1 MQNAREHGSLIRWRQ
16 ARVDSLGK
24 GWRGAQELRLTV
36 QGRGDEPDFEAKG
49 IAYPALVGLPA
60 VGDRVLVNTTALA
73 MGLGTGGYAVV
84 IANLDR
90 LPEDREGAGHLVKMR
105 YSPLQATV
113 LGVDEQDSPH
123 HAAIAARESVDG
135 MPVVAAD
142 LHSALPAIVAGVR
155 ADRPAARIAYVWTD
169 GGALP
174 AWFSRTVA
182 ELGSLLCGTI
192 TVGQAV
198 GGDLEAVTVHSGLIA
213 AREVLRA
220 DLAIVT
226 QGPGNLGT
234 GTPWGFSGVAA
245 GEALNA
251 AYAVGGRPVGALR
264 ISDADPRGR
273 HVGVSHHSTTAFFKV
288 GLVPVDIPLPAGL
301 AGPDGDLPTSRPG
314 LGAAITRD
322 LAALPDRATI
332 HEVHTEGL
340 DDALRAVPVR
350 LSTMG
355 RGLDEDYAY
364 FLVNAAAGR
373 FAAGLLSE
381 AAVPPAACPRSS
393 ARPVRRRS

>member
-1 MQNAREHGSLIRWRQ
+1 MQTADADASLIRWRE
-16 ARVDSLGK
+16 ATVDELGK
-24 GWRGAQELRLTV
+24 AWRGAQELRLTV
-36 QGRGDEPDFEAKG
+36 HGRGDEADVQAKG
-49 IAYPALVGLPA
+49 IAYPALVGRPA

-84 IANLDR
+84 IANPDR
-90 LPEDREGAGHLVKMR
+90 LPADREGIGHLVKMR

-123 HAAIAARESVDG
+123 HAAIAARESIDG
-135 MPVVAAD
+135 MPVVIAD
-142 LHSALPAIVAGVR
+142 LHSALPAIIAGVQ
-155 ADRPAARIAYVWTD
+155 ADRPEARIAYIWTD

-174 AWFSRTVA
+174 SWFSRTVA
-182 ELGSLLCGTI
+182 DLGDRLCGTV

-213 AREVLRA
+213 AREVLGA
-220 DLAIVT
+220 DLAIVA

-251 AYAVGGRPVGALR
+251 ASVVGGRPVAALR
-264 ISDADPRGR
+264 VSDADPRGR

-288 GLVPVDIPLPAGL
+288 GLVAVDVPLPEGDQLPAEL
-301 AGPDGDLPTSRPG
+301 ASAIERDLRDLPER
-314 LGAAITRD
+314 
-322 LAALPDRATI
+322 AALRRVSTD
-332 HEVHTEGL
+332 GL
-340 DDALRAVPVR
+340 DEALRALPVR

-355 RGLDEDYAY
+355 RGLEEDYAY

-373 FAAGLLSE
+373 HAASLL
-381 AAVPPAACPRSS
+381 P
-393 ARPVRRRS
+393 

>member
-1 MQNAREHGSLIRWRQ
+1 MDSAYNEEAGSSLIRWREATVNEIAKQ
-16 ARVDSLGK
+16 
-24 GWRGAQELRLTV
+24 WRGAVELRVTV
-36 QGRGDEPDFEAKG
+36 HGRFGEDDLPAKA
-49 IAYPALVGLPA
+49 IAYPALVGTPE
-60 VGDRVLVNTTALA
+60 VGDRLLVNTTALA

-84 IANLDR
+84 IANRDR
-90 LPEDREGAGHLVKMR
+90 LPGDRAGSGHLVKMR

-123 HAAIAARESVDG
+123 HEVIASCESVGG
-135 MPVVAAD
+135 MPVVVAD
-142 LHSALPAIVAGVR
+142 LHSALPAILAGIH
-155 ADRPAARIAYVWTD
+155 AELPEARVVYIWTD

-182 ELGSLLCGTI
+182 ELGERLAGTV

-213 AREVLRA
+213 AREVLHA
-220 DLAIVT
+220 DIAIVA

-245 GEALNA
+245 GEAVNA
-251 AYAVGGRPVGALR
+251 AYAVGGRPVAALR

-288 GLVPVDIPLPAGL
+288 ALVPVAVPLPDQL
-301 AGPDGDLPTSRPG
+301 PGDLPDAVR
-314 LGAAITRD
+314 RD
-322 LAALPDRATI
+322 LADLPDRAVRHSVDVT
-332 HEVHTEGL
+332 GL
-340 DDALRAVPVR
+340 DEALRGSPVR

-355 RGLDEDYAY
+355 RALDEDYAY

-373 FAAGLLSE
+373 FAAGLL
-381 AAVPPAACPRSS
+381 R
-393 ARPVRRRS
+393 

>member
-1 MQNAREHGSLIRWRQ
+1 MDTVDAGKSLIRWRE
-16 ARVDSLGK
+16 ATVHEIAKS
-24 GWRGAQELRLTV
+24 WRGALELRVTV
-36 QGRGDEPDFEAKG
+36 HGRHGEADAAAKA
-49 IAYPALVGLPA
+49 IAYPALVGVPEI
-60 VGDRVLVNTTALA
+60 GDRLLVNTTALA

-84 IANLDR
+84 IANPDR
-90 LPEDREGAGHLVKMR
+90 LPADREGDGHLVKMR

-123 HAAIAARESVDG
+123 HAAIAACESVAG
-135 MPVVAAD
+135 MPVVVAD
-142 LHSALPAIVAGVR
+142 LHSALPAIVAGVH
-155 ADRPAARIAYVWTD
+155 ADRPHARIAYVWTD

-174 AWFSRTVA
+174 AWFSRSVA
-182 ELGSLLCGTI
+182 DLGGRLAGTI

-198 GGDLEAVTVHSGLIA
+198 GGDLEAVTVHSALIA
-213 AREVLRA
+213 AHQVLGA
-220 DLAIVT
+220 DVVVVA

-251 AYAVGGRPVGALR
+251 AYAVGGRPVAALR

-273 HVGVSHHSTTAFFKV
+273 HAGVSHHSSTAFFKV
-288 GLVPVDIPLPAGL
+288 GLVPVDVPLPAEL
-301 AGPDGDLPTSRPG
+301 PGDLTD
-314 LGAAITRD
+314 AVERD
-322 LAALPDRATI
+322 LAGLPARAVR
-332 HEVHTEGL
+332 HEVPSDGL
-340 DDALRAVPVR
+340 DDALRALPVR

-373 FAAGLLSE
+373 FAAGLI
-381 AAVPPAACPRSS
+381 R
-393 ARPVRRRS
+393 

>member
-1 MQNAREHGSLIRWRQ
+1 MQPPDASASLIRWRQ
-16 ARVDSLGK
+16 ARVDALGK
-24 GWRGAQELRLTV
+24 AWRGAQELRLTV
-36 QGRGDEPDFEAKG
+36 TGRDGEPDAEAKG
-49 IAYPALVGLPA
+49 IAYPALVGSPQ

-90 LPEDREGAGHLVKMR
+90 LPADREGEGHLVKMR

-123 HAAIAARESVDG
+123 HAAIAARETVDG
-135 MPVVAAD
+135 MPVVVAD
-142 LHSALPAIVAGVR
+142 LHSALPAILSGVH
-155 ADRPAARIAYVWTD
+155 ADRPDAKVAYIWTD

-182 ELGSLLCGTI
+182 DLGDRLCGTI

-213 AREVLRA
+213 AREVLGA
-220 DLAIVT
+220 DIAIVA

-251 AYAVGGRPVGALR
+251 AYAVGGRPVAALR
-264 ISDADPRGR
+264 VSDADPRGR

-288 GLVPVDIPLPAGL
+288 GLVPCDVPLPRE
-301 AGPDGDLPTSRPG
+301 LPSSLRD
-314 LGAAITRD
+314 AVRRD
-322 LAALPDRATI
+322 LAGLPERARLCEI
-332 HEVHTEGL
+332 DAAGL
-340 DDALRAVPVR
+340 DAALRALPVR

-355 RGLDEDYAY
+355 RGLDEDYDY

-373 FAAGLLSE
+373 HATALL
-381 AAVPPAACPRSS
+381 
-393 ARPVRRRS
+393 

>member
-1 MQNAREHGSLIRWRQ
+1 MQNPRGEGSLIRWRE

-24 GWRGAQELRLTV
+24 SWRGAQELRLTV
-36 QGRGDEPDFEAKG
+36 RGRDGEADSEARG
-49 IAYPALVGLPA
+49 IAYPALVGNP
-60 VGDRVLVNTTALA
+60 VEGDRVLVNTTALA

-90 LPEDREGAGHLVKMR
+90 LPADRVGAGHLVKMR
-105 YSPLQATV
+105 YSPMQATV

-123 HAAIAARESVDG
+123 HAAIAARDSVDG
-135 MPVVAAD
+135 MPVVVAD
-142 LHSALPAIVAGVR
+142 LHSALPAIVAGALAER
-155 ADRPAARIAYVWTD
+155 SGLRIAYIWTD

-182 ELGSLLCGTI
+182 DLGSLLCGTI

-220 DLAIVT
+220 DLAVVA

-264 ISDADPRGR
+264 VSDADPRGR

-288 GLVPVDIPLPAGL
+288 GLAPVDIPLPAELGGNGTGPATPLAGL
-301 AGPDGDLPTSRPG
+301 AEAVR
-314 LGAAITRD
+314 RD
-322 LAALPDRATI
+322 LAEMPDRASV
-332 HEVHTEGL
+332 HEVSVAGL
-340 DDALRAVPVR
+340 DEALRSLPVR

-373 FAAGLLSE
+373 FAASL
-381 AAVPPAACPRSS
+381 V
-393 ARPVRRRS
+393 

>member
-1 MQNAREHGSLIRWRQ
+1 MDSTDVGNSLIRWRE
-16 ARVDSLGK
+16 ATVDEIAK
-24 GWRGAQELRLTV
+24 TWRGAIELQVTLH
-36 QGRGDEPDFEAKG
+36 GRFGEEDVAAKA
-49 IAYPALVGLPA
+49 IAYPALVGVPEI
-60 VGDRVLVNTTALA
+60 GDRLVVNTTALA

-84 IANLDR
+84 IANPSR
-90 LPEDREGAGHLVKMR
+90 LPDDRTGEGHLVKMR

-123 HAAIAARESVDG
+123 HQAISSCESVAG
-135 MPVVAAD
+135 MPVVVAD
-142 LHSALPAIVAGVR
+142 LHSAVPAILAGIH
-155 ADRPAARIAYVWTD
+155 ADRPHARVAYIWTD

-174 AWFSRTVA
+174 LWFSRTVA
-182 ELGSLLCGTI
+182 ELGDRLAGTV

-213 AREVLRA
+213 AREVLHA
-220 DLAIVT
+220 DIAIVA

-251 AYAVGGRPVGALR
+251 AYAVGGRPVAALR

-288 GLVPVDIPLPAGL
+288 GLVPVDVPIPAGL
-301 AGPDGDLPTSRPG
+301 PASL
-314 LGAAITRD
+314 AAAVERD
-322 LAALPDRATI
+322 LAGIPERAAR
-332 HEVHTEGL
+332 HAVEVDGL
-340 DDALRAVPVR
+340 DEALRELPVR

-355 RGLDEDYAY
+355 RRLDEDYAY

-373 FAAGLLSE
+373 FAAGLT
-381 AAVPPAACPRSS
+381 ATT
-393 ARPVRRRS
+393 

>member
-1 MQNAREHGSLIRWRQ
+1 MANQDAARSLVRWRE

-24 GWRGAQELRLTV
+24 TWRGAQELRLTV
-36 QGRGDEPDFEAKG
+36 RGRHGEPDLEATG
-49 IAYPALVGLPA
+49 IAYPALVGLPRE
-60 VGDRVLVNTTALA
+60 GDRLLVNTTALA

-90 LPEDREGAGHLVKMR
+90 MPEDREGAGHLVKMR

-123 HAAIAARESVDG
+123 HAAIAARDSVDG
-135 MPVVAAD
+135 MPVVVAD
-142 LHSALPAIVAGVR
+142 LHSAVPAIVAGVR
-155 ADRPAARIAYVWTD
+155 ADRPDARIAYVWTD

-174 AWFSRTVA
+174 LWFSRTVA
-182 ELGSLLCGTI
+182 DLGSLLAGTI

-220 DLAIVT
+220 DVAVVA

-251 AYAVGGRPVGALR
+251 AHVVGGRPVAALR
-264 ISDADPRGR
+264 VSDADPRGR
-273 HVGVSHHSTTAFFKV
+273 HTGVSHHSTTAFFKV
-288 GLVPVDIPLPAGL
+288 GLVPVDVPLV
-301 AGPDGDLPTSRPG
+301 DDLPGELS
-314 LGAAITRD
+314 AAVQRD
-322 LAALPDRATI
+322 LADLPDRATL
-332 HEVHTEGL
+332 HPVGSSGL
-340 DDALRAVPVR
+340 DQALRALPVR

-373 FAAGLLSE
+373 HAASLL
-381 AAVPPAACPRSS
+381 P
-393 ARPVRRRS
+393 

>member
-1 MQNAREHGSLIRWRQ
+1 MDNQDAESSLIRWREATVQ
-16 ARVDSLGK
+16 AIGTA
-24 GWRGAQELRLTV
+24 WRGAVELRLIV
-36 QGRGDEPDFEAKG
+36 RGRFGEDDIAAKG
-49 IAYPALVGLPA
+49 IAYPALVGVPQ
-60 VGDRVLVNTTALA
+60 VGDRLLVNTTALA

-84 IANLDR
+84 IANVDR
-90 LPEDREGAGHLVKMR
+90 LPADRAGAGHLVKMR

-113 LGVDEQDSPH
+113 LGVDEQESEH
-123 HAAIAARESVDG
+123 HAAIAARESIDG
-135 MPVVAAD
+135 MPVVVAD
-142 LHSALPAIVAGVR
+142 LHSALPAIVAGIHL
-155 ADRPAARIAYVWTD
+155 DRPAARIAYLWTD

-174 AWFSRTVA
+174 AWFSRAVAGLRQHLAGTV
-182 ELGSLLCGTI
+182 

-213 AREVLRA
+213 AREVLDA
-220 DLAIVT
+220 DIAIVA

-264 ISDADPRGR
+264 ISDADPRER

-288 GLVPVDIPLPAGL
+288 GLVPVDVPLPDRLPEAL
-301 AGPDGDLPTSRPG
+301 A
-314 LGAAITRD
+314 AAVRRD
-322 LAALPDRATI
+322 LAGLPERASLQ
-332 HEVHTEGL
+332 EVTTQGL
-340 DDALRAVPVR
+340 DEALRSSAVR

-355 RGLDEDYAY
+355 RSLDEDYAY

-373 FAAGLLSE
+373 YAAGLL
-381 AAVPPAACPRSS
+381 PTTG
-393 ARPVRRRS
+393 